1 MAAAFNLTAQINL
14 RGPRNT
20 RAIASQMRKQLS
32 GVKVK
37 VDLDLKGASAKNVA
51 NINKQLQGL
60 SRNAAIAHK
69 NVARLNQSVV
79 QLGAG
84 LKGIGAG
91 SVQSIAKVQKQVNNA
106 GKSIDTATSQIQEFG
121 KQSGLAIRRFAAF
134 SAVTGVVYGLTNAIN
149 SAYKE
154 FVQFDRQLIRLSQV
168 TGTSVAG
175 LQGITK
181 EITSLSTNLGVA
193 STDLMQISV
202 TLAQAG
208 LSAQEAKTALEALAK
223 SSLAP
228 SFDNLNDTVEG
239 SIALMKQF
247 SISSTDLEAALGSVN
262 AVAASF
268 AVEAGDII
276 KAIQR
281 TGGVFASASKGVST
295 GTQALNEFVALF
307 TSVRS
312 TTREGAETIATGLRT
327 IFTRIQRG
335 STIESLKEFGI
346 TLTDLEGKFVGPFEA
361 VKRLSQ
367 GLSGLDPR
375 DLRFGQIVEE
385 LGGFRQIG
393 KVIPLIQQ
401 FATAQKAL
409 GVAQSG
415 QGSLS
420 KAAIQAQASLAVQF
434 EKTRQSFVG
443 LIREIGDSTTF
454 RTIATVSLTTANAFI
469 SLAGAL
475 KPLLPMLTALTAI
488 KGASI
493 LSEFGSGFLGG
504 VGKSGGGGG
513 GGGGGGLGGLLG
525 GGKGPKGSGG
535 GRKGSP
541 ASLKANTA
549 ALAANTSTMAE
560 LIASMQNLN
569 SMIAGMSGGSTKAFA
584 SGGLVPGSGNRD
596 TVSAKLTPG
605 EYVIRKKAVE
615 KIGADKLSKLNR
627 GGMIQKFFTGG
638 GVEELAQQRGV
649 SATDI
654 IAEEIQNAKS
664 IKNVKQ
670 LAGIDPRSKFSK
682 SLNNILRKGVY
693 DDPNNPEALATA
705 IDVINKV
712 LAKKAG
718 DAEKLEGE
726 KAVAPSYALVG
737 LRGKPADHFMKAED
751 GTMVNLIGR
760 RAKFGRSYDKQM
772 REGFIG
778 TVQDVAGSMAQNIG
792 GGTKVKIPDKKGLAR
807 AGLYNA
813 IGAYLEA
820 AVASIGAPYDK
831 DQSNDPLDFE
841 KGLGP
846 AASMFGVPSDMPA
859 DTTRTVFGKGKSPAK
874 FLDQVN
880 RYRKNRMATGG
891 SVEDTVP
898 ALLTPGEYVLNK
910 KAAQKLG
917 SQKLDKLNKA
927 DKIQGFNKGGAV
939 GFVQRFAAGGGVQA
953 DQAAYVARMAKKLGM
968 TVEKY
973 EKSIRNRI
981 LNQAEKQATSKTGAQ
996 TDLLDVLVK
1005 NIESIGDADVENLV
1019 RGQAQELVEKIY
1031 GGADQIDPDVL
1042 SDSIDDL
1049 VASMKSGLSI
1059 EEIKAS
1065 SSQWAETLDMQ
1076 INASGEVAK
1085 AQENMAKKLG
1095 FLSSGMKTKDID
1107 IRARQSLNEGKFGS
1121 FDKMNLRKAQ
1131 TNIESGF
1138 GSILD
1143 NIGQKLSTANIPG
1156 MNKLSKAFPDAANKI
1171 TSIGDKMG
1179 GLTGILGSGATI
1191 LSTQLPKMFD
1201 SFDKLTGSV
1210 SDHSE
1215 TLAGVTGALRSGGS
1229 FGMSGAILGQQAF
1242 GRRGAAIGGAAGLAG
1257 GAISGF
1263 IKESTARELENA
1275 MRGVTA
1281 ASSNL
1286 DKTLGRLDM
1295 AQTIEERQELVQ
1307 QLNRDYENLNQA
1319 LNQSAQEIEKNRIW
1333 NALSSGLEGFMTSL
1347 STVIGFMAAAKISAA
1362 ASSFIPKGKATG
1374 GSIGFNT
1381 GGMVP
1386 VKLASGEGVF
1396 TPPLPTSISNLKKM
1410 NQADRNGYKPNFATG
1425 GMGIVPGSGSGEV
1438 DNYDTMLPEGSYV
1451 IRAKAMKSMQA
1462 ATGGRIGSSSVGV
1475 KGYASGGGV
1484 QGYFLGGLIRPL
1496 VQAGFRTIGPTI
1508 TKAIVKG
1515 FSIQSLKSLVTSQA
1529 GIYTALSLIPAAIQA
1544 GFGFFDT
1551 TATDQQLAAQLA
1563 SLEQLR
1569 KLVDIQTNFVVKDQ
1583 KSSQRLLS
1591 RMDPVERAN
1600 LTTEQ
1605 RQAMYAS
1612 PTSASGDFNEL
1623 NILGSRQARAKLS
1636 GAGFDV
1642 GQGQGIQE
1650 YLDSLNSNDR
1660 QAAEELVIEANQEL
1674 AKRIYL
1680 EARQREGIEL
1690 STARKEF
1697 ESSDPETQAKVKKRI
1712 NEELGSQNRRIAL
1725 ARRMMIV
1732 NRQLQKFTLSLTD
1745 VMNRLGSTMQRVT
1758 SEIVSSTNRLSQ
1770 LSSEFTGETVGA
1782 ANPSEKMAQ
1791 TLSNITA
1798 YSAQELARVVDGVNS
1813 SLGNTKET
1821 RQMGDL
1827 IKGLQIIQKE
1837 LPLIL
1842 RDTAEGGDLDAGAE
1856 SSIRDR
1862 LDTMFAGVD
1871 IGKNIKKNL
1880 EDSIINYITDSTG
1893 NRQGMS
1899 YEDLANNIEG
1909 LKELDAAA
1917 EKARSTFED
1926 YANKQIETNRLLGG
1940 VSNQLA
1946 SQLDKLKDNVIKVR
1960 DIQLQSA
1967 LQLADKFNKTVS
1979 LSDLNSPFN
1988 NSVKGLTGGTTDAA
2002 EIGRIIAE
2010 AIEQKRMLEADPAT
2024 QTSALGAGQIAK
2036 LTSKINRYQ
2045 RALGLLADSTDKASN
2060 ALRKIDEQQRIS
2072 AGRRTGVM
2080 DFLSN
2085 INNPEAL
2092 LGMRRDQVSYSN
2104 VMSGTGTIN
2113 DIAQGISQLRL
2124 VENTQTPEDFARTQ
2138 EAFFNN
2144 AMGILESSGGN
2155 PEVFRQFK
2163 EMFAADFG
2171 PQGQNPAISP
2181 FVDAFNQASEQ
2192 QIKAATEQSRLI
2204 TNGAEIAADALRK
2217 GADDFTSKLKVA
2229 TDAIVAE
2236 LNGVADRLGLGQ
2248 PSGSQTF
2255 ANGGVVYASA
2265 GQMINFQPKGTDT
2278 VPAMLTPGEFVV
2290 NRASTSKNLP
2300 LLKSINSGGYSRGG
2314 SVSYYDQGGYVSTSG
2329 SKFGGAQS
2337 KLDRALEADFEKVI
2351 GNILSKQELAM
2362 EDTGYYQ
2369 VQKNF
2374 LPGNRRMSGKMT
2386 NIQSAMDFFNN
2397 LDRGLRSTNTG
2408 GDFRSIEK
2416 LDVFK
2421 ETIDRITN
2429 KDLRSIL
2436 GKDNKLVSA
2445 INPYLKSGKENS
2457 WWSFTEGWGKE
2468 NKKYQGNLSDARTT
2482 IETLGPKLDAYSDI
2496 MGGRISE
2503 LPGLKQVVA
2512 KDRSIASR
2520 RKIPQLEALQK
2531 RKGLIDGLIDLRAF
2545 GSGIED
2551 TASIRSLYGKGSS
2564 SGYSNDIKDLIKTG
2578 LLPEEILDKGAQ
2590 EGVRKGMRN
2599 AAIGLGVG
2607 SAIAAAP
2614 FTGGASLASL
2624 GLMLGG
2630 TMVGS
2635 GVAIKVADMIE
2646 ERQFQ
2651 KLKNSDPL
2659 TYEKMKALRDN
2670 ENFKSTASTWEGLVD
2685 IADVAVSTGPGV
2697 AKFLRNRGSQLMK
2710 SISKPGALGMVDD
2723 AVSPGSK
2730 KFLDDILG
2738 DTHSPNRS
2746 KSKARGKSKSPSD
2759 IMRMTDDVRSMIAN
2773 IKGQRGSELAESFSK
2788 SGSDNLEQNVRNALD
2803 ILGVSSEDFYKVLP
2817 NQISVADNLSSGA
2830 LGFFRANQGAYADM
2844 GEIAIKRSAHAK
2856 VLYHEM
2862 THSMMDQI
2870 RKQRP
2875 EAWTRYQGKV
2885 KSVFSGKDP
2894 HKLGDAI
2901 TSLSKSYQ
2909 PADMMFGRYYKAR
2922 RLNQLVKQHGKG
2934 TYPKITKRYPEI
2946 KKFLDDPGNYNQPY
2960 DGATDAIMNGALRDL
2975 GASPAEL
2982 AWDAGAGM
2990 EEFLTKLVDN
3000 ANDMSNKQRKGLGG
3014 ILDDLLMGPPPPPIS
3029 RNNSALKSLDTPNK
3043 LTVMKQSWSRFTKPI
3058 RRFMGDDPDIFYG
3071 SDSLPVMV
3079 RKPISLDCRRRGIG
3093 RFIGGG

>member
-60 SRNAAIAHK
+60 SRNAALAHK

-84 LKGIGAG
+84 LKGMGAG

-513 GGGGGGLGGLLG
+513 GGGLGGLLG

-627 GGMIQKFFTGG
+627 GGRIQKFVTGG
-638 GVEELAQQRGV
+638 SVEELAEQRGV

-654 IAEEIQNAKS
+654 VAQEIQNAKS
-664 IKNVKQ
+664 IKNVKE
-670 LAGIDPRSKFSK
+670 LAGIDNRSKFSK

-693 DDPNNPEALATA
+693 DDPSNPEALATA

-737 LRGKPADHFMKAED
+737 LRGKPADHFMEAED
-751 GTMVNLIGR
+751 GTMVNLVGR

-772 REGFIG
+772 REGFVG
-778 TVQDVAGSMAQNIG
+778 TVQDVAGSMAQKIG

-996 TDLLDVLVK
+996 TDLLNVLVK

-1121 FDKMNLRKAQ
+1121 FDKMNLRNAQ

-1215 TLAGVTGALRSGGS
+1215 TLAGVTGALSSGGS

-1242 GRRGAAIGGAAGLAG
+1242 GRRGAAIGGVAGMAG

-1333 NALSSGLEGFMTSL
+1333 NALSSGLEGFMSSL
-1347 STVIGFMAAAKISAA
+1347 TTVIGFMAAAKISAA
-1362 ASSFIPKGKATG
+1362 ASSFIPRGKAKG

-1396 TPPLPTSISNLKKM
+1396 TPPLPTSIGNLKKM
-1410 NQADRNGYKPNFATG
+1410 NQADRNGYKPNFAG

-1496 VQAGFRTIGPTI
+1496 IKVGFRTIGPYL
-1508 TKAIVKG
+1508 TKALVQGVKTTG
-1515 FSIQSLKSLVTSQA
+1515 LIAAVN
-1529 GIYTALSLIPAAIQA
+1529 LIPAAIQGA
-1544 GFGFFDT
+1544 LGFLDN
-1551 TATDQQLAAQLA
+1551 TATDQQLAAQVA

-1591 RMDPVERAN
+1591 QMDPIERAN

-1660 QAAEELVIEANQEL
+1660 QAAEELVVEANQEL
-1674 AKRIYL
+1674 AKRIYI

-1697 ESSDPETQAKVKKRI
+1697 ESSDPETQTKVKKRI
-1712 NEELGSQNRRIAL
+1712 DEELGSQNRRIAL
-1725 ARRMMIV
+1725 ARRMMVV

-1770 LSSEFTGETVGA
+1770 LSGEFTGETVGA

-1871 IGKNIKKNL
+1871 IGNNIKKNL

-1967 LQLADKFNKTVS
+1967 LQLADKFNKTIS

-2060 ALRKIDEQQRIS
+2060 ALKKIDEQQRIS

-2181 FVDAFNQASEQ
+2181 FVDAFRQASEK
-2192 QIKAATEQSRLI
+2192 QIEAAKVQSGLI
-2204 TNGAEIAADALRK
+2204 TSGAEIAGDALRK
-2217 GADDFTSKLKVA
+2217 GAEDFTSKMKVA

-2329 SKFGGAQS
+2329 NKFQGAQN
-2337 KLDRALEADFEKVI
+2337 KLDKNLETDFQELI
-2351 GNILSKQELAM
+2351 SGILKESKQELPMQDA
-2362 EDTGYYQ
+2362 GSYQ
-2369 VQKNF
+2369 IQKNMF
-2374 LPGNRRMSGKMT
+2374 KRNRKLTNKMT
-2386 NIQSAMDFFNN
+2386 GIQSGMDFFNN
-2397 LDRGLRSTNTG
+2397 LDS
-2408 GDFRSIEK
+2408 GDSRKIKK

-2421 ETIDRITN
+2421 TPSQTITN
-2429 KDLRSIL
+2429 KDLYRTL
-2436 GKDNKLVSA
+2436 AGDNRLVSS
-2445 INPYLKSGKENS
+2445 INPYLTSGKENS
-2457 WWSFTEGWGKE
+2457 WWSFFEGQGKNNE
-2468 NKKYQGNLSDARTT
+2468 KYKGNLADSKAT
-2482 IETLGPKLDAYSDI
+2482 IETLGPKLDQYSGI
-2496 MGGRISE
+2496 MGDRISE
-2503 LPGLKQVVA
+2503 LPELKKVAA

-2520 RKIPQLEALQK
+2520 RKIPELESLKQ
-2531 RKGLIDGLIDLRAF
+2531 RKGLIDGLIDFRAF
-2545 GSGIED
+2545 GQGLVDTDSIRHLFGFGD
-2551 TASIRSLYGKGSS
+2551 TALGGSGGSS
-2564 SGYSNDIKDLIKTG
+2564 TGKYSNDLTSLIKTG
-2578 LLPEEILDKGAQ
+2578 LLPEDILDEGAK
-2590 EGVRKGMRN
+2590 EGVRKGLRN
-2599 AAIGLGVG
+2599 AAIGLGAGAAV
-2607 SAIAAAP
+2607 AAAP

-2630 TMVGS
+2630 TM
-2635 GVAIKVADMIE
+2635 GVSMGAINIADMIE
-2646 ERQFQ
+2646 EQQFQ

-2659 TYEKMKALRDN
+2659 TYEKIRALKDN
-2670 ENFKSTASTWEGLVD
+2670 ENFKSTASTYEGLID
-2685 IADVAVSTGPGV
+2685 IADLGVSAGPGV
-2697 AKFLRNRGSQLMK
+2697 AKFLRNRGSRLMK
-2710 SISKPGALGMVDD
+2710 SVVKPGAIGMADD

-2730 KFLDDILG
+2730 QLLKDITS
-2738 DTHSPNRS
+2738 D
-2746 KSKARGKSKSPSD
+2746 SPSTKNSPSTKKPPKLKGGTNPD
-2759 IMRMTDDVRSMIAN
+2759 TIMRMTDDVRSMLTKIE
-2773 IKGQRGSELAESFSK
+2773 GQRGSELAASFSK
-2788 SGSDNLEQNVRNALD
+2788 AGSDNLLQNVRNSLD
-2803 ILGVSSEDFYKVLP
+2803 ILGVNPEDFYKVLP
-2817 NQISVADNLSSGA
+2817 REISVSDNLPGA
-2830 LGFFRANQGAYADM
+2830 LGFFRSNQGAFGDM
-2844 GEIAIKRSAHAK
+2844 GDIGIRRSAYAK
-2856 VLYHEM
+2856 TLYHEM

-2870 RKQRP
+2870 KKKRP
-2875 EAWTRYQGKV
+2875 EAWTRYQDKV

-2901 TSLSKSYQ
+2901 TSLSKNYQ
-2909 PADMMFGRYYKAR
+2909 PADMMYGRYYKLL
-2922 RLNQLVKQHGKG
+2922 RLQKFGQKTWQRNV
-2934 TYPKITKRYPEI
+2934 PK
-2946 KKFLDDPGNYNQPY
+2946 NY
-2960 DGATDAIMNGALRDL
+2960 
-2975 GASPAEL
+2975 
-2982 AWDAGAGM
+2982 
-2990 EEFLTKLVDN
+2990 
-3000 ANDMSNKQRKGLGG
+3000 
-3014 ILDDLLMGPPPPPIS
+3014 
-3029 RNNSALKSLDTPNK
+3029 
-3043 LTVMKQSWSRFTKPI
+3043 
-3058 RRFMGDDPDIFYG
+3058 
-3071 SDSLPVMV
+3071 
-3079 RKPISLDCRRRGIG
+3079 
-3093 RFIGGG
+3093 